1 MNMVCR
7 VPAWQN
13 AVVWTQQHLIE
24 VKDGPKKDNPDGHQ
38 QTVFPRFCLQ
48 PGQKFKTL
56 PSLLIHPIM
65 DMNKVCNGSTPQNH
79 CDYVM
84 VVFLLDNICLIRHT
98 INMLSGM
105 RIYTSDSVWCQILG
119 DLGATVTDTV
129 GATDINFDKLNLK
142 QPVTITELK
151 AAILGAFDADVI
163 INELLGKNAKL
174 TRLQKMMVVALH
186 KSGGMN
192 GEELKIALGYAP
204 DAATHTVDTAIY
216 QLRKIYG
223 HEFIKNDGG
232 VYKIGKL

>member
-7 VPAWQN
+7 VLDWQN

-24 VKDGPKKDNPDGHQ
+24 VKDGPKKVNPDGHQ
-38 QTVFPRFCLQ
+38 QTVFQRFCLQ
-48 PGQKFKTL
+48 LGRKFKTL
-56 PSLLIHPIM
+56 QSLLIPLIAG
-65 DMNKVCNGSTPQNH
+65 MNNVCNGSTPQNH
-79 CDYVM
+79 CDSVM
-84 VVFLLDNICLIRHT
+84 VVFLLDNMRFIRHT

-105 RIYTSDSVWCQILG
+105 RIYTSDSVWRQILG
-119 DLGATVTDTV
+119 DLGATVTDV
-129 GATDINFDKLNLK
+129 AGATDINFDKLKIK

-151 AAILGAFDADVI
+151 SAVLGASDNDFI

-174 TRLQKMMVVALH
+174 TRLQKMLVVALH

-192 GEELKIALGYAP
+192 GEELKVALGYAP
-204 DAATHTVDTAIY
+204 DATTHTVDTAVY

-223 HEFIKNDGG
+223 HGFIENNGG